1 MFDSLPATLTVKE
14 LSKFLRI
21 GINAAYELV
30 KNGTIFSVRV
40 GRQYRI
46 PRSAVEKYLDIQTST
61 CT

>member
-1 MFDSLPATLTVKE
+1 MLDSLPATLTVRE
-14 LSKFLRI
+14 LSKILRI
-21 GINAAYELV
+21 GINSAYDLV

-46 PRSAVEKYLDIQTST
+46 PRSAIEKYLSTQTIT

>member
-1 MFDSLPATLTVKE
+1 MLDSLPATLTVRE
-14 LSKFLRI
+14 LSKILRI
-21 GINAAYELV
+21 GISPAYDLV

-46 PRSAVEKYLDIQTST
+46 PRSAIEKYLSTQTIT

>member
-30 KNGTIFSVRV
+30 KMVQFSAFEL
-40 GRQYRI
+40 GGNI
-46 PRSAVEKYLDIQTST
+46 ASLGLLLKKYLDIQTST